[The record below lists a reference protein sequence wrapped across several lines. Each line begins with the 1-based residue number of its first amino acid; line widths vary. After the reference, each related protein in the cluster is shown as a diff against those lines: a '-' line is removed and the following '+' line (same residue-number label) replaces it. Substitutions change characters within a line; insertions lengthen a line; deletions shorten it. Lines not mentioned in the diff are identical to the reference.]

1 MRRAFLKLIATVT
14 YNAPCVV
21 LCAVGILTI
30 CAIVALLSLH
40 IETNMVALLPEE
52 SPVAITFRN
61 ALRDFGAFDYMLAV
75 VESSQPHQEAA
86 LIHAAETFA
95 DAIDN
100 TEFISTVDYKL
111 DPEAKDFY
119 LQNADERIVSLFTD
133 SDWARITQQLTPKEI
148 HRQLLRLKHRLLT
161 PTTPKIREHLL
172 ADPLNISFIIRQR
185 LVHSRGPTKLNLRQG
200 YFLSSDGTML
210 LMVLKPRKP
219 SSDLV
224 FTAKLMKFLNQTR
237 DTIQKRLAS
246 APDSQSGGISMQG
259 DSAAPKTQGHPGSA
273 GKIRISFVGS
283 HPEALNDAR
292 IIRKDLYNTLTTSFI
307 CVLALFILVFRRL
320 DAIYF
325 VGLPLIVGILWTLG
339 LTSICIGRL
348 TIVTFAFGAVLIGL
362 GIDFAIHIYN
372 RFIEELKISSDA
384 FLALKT
390 AIVETGEGIFTGA
403 ITTAVA
409 FYGLLLASFKGFQ
422 ELGFVAGSGILCCLL
437 SIYFVLPALMTIRA
451 RHARDK
457 LIHAPLTS
465 FGLRH
470 VAHVVLTYP
479 RSTIALGL
487 IITTYLAFNALF
499 VSFNEDFRALRQP
512 SAQYLRLRD
521 RLERHFELPSN
532 QVIAIVSGNSIQEA
546 LEKNDTLYD
555 NIEEAHDTFNIL
567 SCDSLRTFLPSI
579 RTQRRSQHLILS
591 LNIDA
596 IEHTVLTEG
605 RKLGFTPETFQ
616 PFLDR
621 LRSLQQH
628 ARQGK
633 FIEFASVNSPI
644 FKRLVWKYM
653 YRSSRGY
660 RIVTHI
666 YPPSGTWHKAVPT
679 AFLRS
684 LEKNIGPID
693 FTGVAIIAKELEK
706 VVKKDLANV
715 VLTVTLA
722 VLLILLFHFRS
733 FLRAILSLIPVLC
746 GSLWMLG
753 SMHILGIQMNFLN
766 IIVLPMIIGIGV
778 DSGIHLLQ
786 RYYEASSRDA
796 VLQQGEK
803 SDHLLTTIENTGR
816 AVVITSLTTI
826 IGFGSLAF
834 ASFRGIREMG
844 ILSILGVGFSL
855 IASLTILPAA
865 IRIWER
871 RKRITDLVGIEQEE
885 IR

>member
-21 LCAVGILTI
+21 LCVVAILTI

-40 IETNMVALLPEE
+40 IETDMVALLPEE
-52 SPVAITFRN
+52 SPAAITFRN

-75 VESSQPHQEAA
+75 VEASKPHQEPA
-86 LIHAAETFA
+86 LIHAAKTFA
-95 DAIDN
+95 RAIDN

-119 LQNADERIVSLFTD
+119 LQNADERIVSLLTD
-133 SDWARITQQLTPKEI
+133 SDWTKITEKLHSDEI
-148 HRQLLRLKHRLLT
+148 YRQLVRLKHRLLT
-161 PTTPKIREHLL
+161 PTTPKIRENLL
-172 ADPLNISFIIRQR
+172 ADPLNISYIIRQR

-200 YFLSSDGTML
+200 YFLSSDGKML

-237 DTIQKRLAS
+237 DTIQKRLPSFMDSEEDNGARRSRS
-246 APDSQSGGISMQG
+246 APVQDSQ
-259 DSAAPKTQGHPGSA
+259 
-273 GKIRISFVGS
+273 IRISFVGS

-292 IIRKDLYNTLTTSFI
+292 MIRKDLYNTLTTSFI

-339 LTSICIGRL
+339 LTSLCIGRL

-372 RFIEELKISSDA
+372 RFIEELKISGDA

-409 FYGLLLASFKGFQ
+409 FYGLLFASFKGFQ

-437 SIYFVLPALMTIRA
+437 SIYLVLPALMTIRA
-451 RHARDK
+451 RHAQAK
-457 LIHAPLTS
+457 LSRSPLTGL
-465 FGLRH
+465 GLRH

-487 IITTYLAFNALF
+487 IITTYLAFHALS

-512 SAQYLRLRD
+512 SPKYLRLRD

-532 QVIAIVSGNSIQEA
+532 QVIAIVSGSSVQEA
-546 LEKNDTLYD
+546 LEKNDALYD
-555 NIEEAHDTFNIL
+555 NIEEAHGTYDIL

-579 RTQRRSQHLILS
+579 KTQQRSQQLILS
-591 LNIDA
+591 LDIDA
-596 IEHTVLTEG
+596 LEHTVLSQG
-605 RKLGFTPETFQ
+605 RKLSFTPETFQ
-616 PFLDR
+616 PFLER
-621 LRSLQQH
+621 LLSLQQH
-628 ARQGK
+628 ARQEN
-633 FIEFASVNSPI
+633 FVEFGSVNSPI

-653 YRSSRGY
+653 HRSSRGY

-666 YPPSGTWHKAVPT
+666 YPPSGTWHQAVPT
-679 AFLRS
+679 EFLHS
-684 LEKNIGPID
+684 LKKDVGHID
-693 FTGVAIIAKELEK
+693 FTGVAIIARELEK
-706 VVKKDLANV
+706 VVKKDLAYIV
-715 VLTVTLA
+715 IVVTLS

-733 FLRAILSLIPVLC
+733 LSRAILSLIPVLC

-766 IIVLPMIIGIGV
+766 IIVVPMIIGIGV

-786 RYYEASSRDA
+786 RYYAAMAQDA
-796 VLQQGEK
+796 DPQHRK
-803 SDHLLTTIENTGR
+803 NSDHLLTTIENTGR

-844 ILSILGVGFSL
+844 ILSILGVSFCL
-855 IASLTILPAA
+855 IAALTILPATLK
-865 IRIWER
+865 IWER
-871 RKRITDLVGIEQEE
+871 RKRFTDFVGIEQDE